1 MSVSNFEGSMENLF
15 YFKPS
20 QAGVETN
27 SALIFEEIIREL
39 ESYLSR
45 ESNDKD
51 STDNIF
57 DLLLSIF
64 DLVSGDSDKKR
75 FLRALSRIFALLL
88 NTKVNTAEKIKRIL
102 KIATE
107 TTLKIWQ
114 EPKPL

>member
-1 MSVSNFEGSMENLF
+1 MENLF

-64 DLVSGDSDKKR
+64 DSVQEEFDELVSGDSDKKR